1 MGINKKSP
9 VRRKCPRQS
18 TGLQPRDL
26 SLYGG
31 AMKIAFFSSKKP
43 RAQKALEELK
53 SRYGCAKPDDA
64 DALIVVGGDGTML
77 RALHAHV
84 DSPAPIFGMN
94 LGTLGFLLNPY
105 NLDGLEER
113 INKATR
119 FVIHPLRMQVTD
131 RNGKIFSEVAFNEVS
146 LLRATHNSAKI
157 KILIDGKIRIP
168 ELVCDG
174 VMVSTP
180 VGSTAYN
187 SSAGGPIL
195 PLDANVLPLTPI
207 SAFRPRRWSGALI
220 HNKHEIRFE
229 ILKSVERPVSATA
242 DSKEIRDVRDVTV
255 HEDRALAN
263 TLLFDPDY
271 SLEER
276 ISREQFPPATQ

>member
-1 MGINKKSP
+1 
-9 VRRKCPRQS
+9 
-18 TGLQPRDL
+18 
-26 SLYGG
+26 
-31 AMKIAFFSSKKP
+31 MKIAFHSSKKP

-53 SRYGCAKPDDA
+53 GRYGQNDPDNA
-64 DALIVVGGDGTML
+64 DAIVVIGGDGTML
-77 RALHAHV
+77 RALHTFVEHN
-84 DSPAPIFGMN
+84 APMFGVN
-94 LGTLGFLLNPY
+94 LGTLGFLLNRY
-105 NLDGLEER
+105 NTDDMAER
-113 INKATR
+113 IQKATK
-119 FVIHPLRMQVTD
+119 FVIHPLQMD
-131 RNGKIFSEVAFNEVS
+131 AIDKEGKPHSEVAFNEVS
-146 LLRATHNSAKI
+146 LLRESHNSAKI
-157 KILIDGKIRIP
+157 RIHIDDKVRVP

-207 SAFRPRRWSGALI
+207 SPFRPRRWSGALI

-229 ILKSVERPVSATA
+229 ILKPVERMVSATA
-242 DSKEIRDVRDVTV
+242 DSKEVRDVREVV
-255 HEDRALAN
+255 VREARHISK

-276 ISREQFPPATQ
+276 ISREQFANEDKS